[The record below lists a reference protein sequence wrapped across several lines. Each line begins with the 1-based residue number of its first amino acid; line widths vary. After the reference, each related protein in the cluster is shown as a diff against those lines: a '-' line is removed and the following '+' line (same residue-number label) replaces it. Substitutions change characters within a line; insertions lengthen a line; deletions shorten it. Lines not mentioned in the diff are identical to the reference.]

1 MEESAIVSQCQSSSA
16 LQGEEKEPTLA
27 NNLEEEMKKG
37 ICASTKHEE
46 DQVPLSSKRSQC
58 VHLSTALNSPALP
71 ILSPRPSCRGISGTL
86 SSPSMLSSSAI
97 PLSPFQNK
105 NYKVR
110 FHIFHCIPNC
120 LDLWFRLETLHQCG
134 ATPTAQLE
142 TPVLETHLAL
152 RPLPHRGRII
162 TFEVWMRD
170 SRYWLVLIQLHL
182 CLLISCDRFTGAQNI
197 YHVGQMHS
205 RVCISMSCSSQLKY
219 LCKTDSLTDIFWEA

>member
-1 MEESAIVSQCQSSSA
+1 MEESAIASQCQSSSP

-105 NYKVR
+105 NYKARNLSPVWSHSHSPVGDTSAR
-110 FHIFHCIPNC
+110 NPS
-120 LDLWFRLETLHQCG
+120 RPP
-134 ATPTAQLE
+134 TPPSPWE
-142 TPVLETHLAL
+142 
-152 RPLPHRGRII
+152 
-162 TFEVWMRD
+162 D
-170 SRYWLVLIQLHL
+170 
-182 CLLISCDRFTGAQNI
+182 N
-197 YHVGQMHS
+197 
-205 RVCISMSCSSQLKY
+205 Y
-219 LCKTDSLTDIFWEA
+219 L